1 MPENKTTVPVTN
13 KDRGIAF
20 VISAMAFNI
29 VGLGSLA
36 FGNVPHA
43 AGLLTA
49 SLVFLVISLFY
60 STSEYRQMRRKKK
73 MDTS

>member
-1 MPENKTTVPVTN
+1 VPVAN
-13 KDRGIAF
+13 KDRGLAF

-36 FGNVPHA
+36 FGHVPHA
-43 AGLLTA
+43 AGLYTA

-60 STSEYRQMRRKKK
+60 STSEYRQMRRKKR
-73 MDTS
+73 MDIS